1 MLMSQTLRIYIARHG
16 DASLSK
22 KKDSLQPLSA
32 RGVEEVE
39 KIALWA
45 SLQGIQV
52 EQIHHSG
59 IQRAQESAEI
69 FAKFLHPKSGV
80 LSVSGLMPSDSA
92 RAMAADLTHETR
104 TLLLVGHLPFMGLLA
119 EELIRDN
126 EKLRS
131 VGFPTGGL
139 AGFEYDGKSWTLI
152 CTITPDKVK
161 LNSN

>member
-1 MLMSQTLRIYIARHG
+1 MSQTLRIYIARHG

-22 KKDSLQPLSA
+22 TKDSLRPLSA

-45 SLQGIQV
+45 SRQGIQV

-80 LSVSGLMPSDSA
+80 LSVSGLKPADSA
-92 RAMAADLTHETR
+92 RAMAADLTHETK

-119 EELIRDN
+119 EELIKDN
-126 EKLRS
+126 KKLRT

-139 AGFEYDGKSWTLI
+139 AGFEYDGEKWTLI
-152 CTITPDKVK
+152 CTATPDR
-161 LNSN
+161 LGQDRD